1 MVYIV
6 FDLDNTI
13 ANVASVIF
21 LLQDLT
27 GFHWNSKEILLPPK
41 LKKTL
46 KQAYNLFVKKIA
58 NLEQNSNTRIGILRP
73 GIIDVMKFI
82 AKSDT
87 NNGVIIYSN
96 NSSIKCLEF
105 IRDIIHEILGTQN
118 LIKDCIHRTHH
129 LRTVEVNNSSK
140 SWNSLR
146 NLLIKGKCL
155 ASEFLEPS
163 EVLFFDDN
171 FHHDLKINLRNNYIL
186 VTPYKYGLDWL
197 LIEEIYKSVLEF
209 HHLVNLEFL
218 EIVNKFSLNK
228 SSELSLGAH
237 LSDYKMRYYL
247 LIENLNFKSVPEP
260 DGAIYTMLA
269 TLKYHQDIEKS
280 NAQNL

>member
-1 MVYIV
+1 MVYFV

-27 GFHWNSKEILLPPK
+27 GFHWNSKEILTPLN
-41 LKKTL
+41 LKNKL

-58 NLEQNSNTRIGILRP
+58 NLEQNSTTRIGILRP

-82 AKSDT
+82 SESDT
-87 NNGVIIYSN
+87 NRGVIIYSN
-96 NSSIKCLEF
+96 NSSLKCLEF

-129 LRTVEVNNSSK
+129 LRTDKFNNSTK

-155 ASEFLEPS
+155 ASESLEPS

-171 FHHDLKINLRNNYIL
+171 FHQDLKINLESNYIL
-186 VTPYKYGLDWL
+186 VPPYKYDVDWQI
-197 LIEEIYKSVLEF
+197 IEEIYKSVLEF
-209 HHLVNLEFL
+209 HQLVNLEFL
-218 EIVNKFSLNK
+218 EFVNKFSINQITQITVTK
-228 SSELSLGAH
+228 H
-237 LSDYKMRYYL
+237 LSHYKMRYT
-247 LIENLNFKSVPEP
+247 IENKIYKSVPEP
-260 DGAIYTMLA
+260 DSAIYTMLA
-269 TLKYHQDIEKS
+269 TLKHRKIQ
-280 NAQNL
+280 